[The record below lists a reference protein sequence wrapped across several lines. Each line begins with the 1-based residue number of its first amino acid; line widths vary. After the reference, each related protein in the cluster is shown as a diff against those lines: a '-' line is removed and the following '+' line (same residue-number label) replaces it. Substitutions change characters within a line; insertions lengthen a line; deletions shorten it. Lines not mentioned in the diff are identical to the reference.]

1 MSDDGCLIPAIGIS
15 ASGLEAESMR
25 MQVAANNIANADTT
39 APDAGSVFRRKEVI
53 FAEKLTRAMGSRDSA
68 DSLRGVETKGIVN
81 DTREPKRVHMP
92 GHPHADSD
100 GYVYKANINAV
111 EEMVNMMSATR
122 AYEANLA
129 AVKAAKRMAS
139 QALQLGK

>member
-1 MSDDGCLIPAIGIS
+1 MSEDGYLIPSIGIS
-15 ASGLEAESMR
+15 ASGLEAESLR

-53 FAEKLTRAMGSRDSA
+53 FAERLDRALGNHGAA
-68 DSLRGVETKGIVN
+68 DSLRGVEIKGIVT
-81 DTREPKRVHMP
+81 DTRDRMRIYKP

-100 GYVYKANINAV
+100 GYVYKANISTV

-129 AVKAAKRMAS
+129 AIKAAKRMAS

>member
-1 MSDDGCLIPAIGIS
+1 MSEDGYLIPSIGIS
-15 ASGLEAESMR
+15 ASGLEAESLR
-25 MQVAANNIANADTT
+25 MQVVANNIANADTT

-53 FAEKLTRAMGSRDSA
+53 FAEKMDRALGNHRPE
-68 DSLRGVETKGIVN
+68 DSLRGVEIKGVVSDSRDPI
-81 DTREPKRVHMP
+81 RVYKP

-100 GYVYKANINAV
+100 GYVYKANISAV

>member
-1 MSDDGCLIPAIGIS
+1 MSEDGYLIPSIGIS
-15 ASGLEAESMR
+15 ASGLAAESLR

-39 APDAGSVFRRKEVI
+39 APDAASVFRRKEVV
-53 FAEKLTRAMGSRDSA
+53 FAEKLARSLGNHKPA
-68 DSLRGVETKGIVN
+68 DSLCGVEVKGIVD
-81 DTREPKRVHMP
+81 DTRAPKRLYKP
-92 GHPHADSD
+92 GHPHADSE
-100 GYVYKANINAV
+100 GYVYKANVSAV

-139 QALQLGK
+139 KALLLGK